1 MNESNGQRDGGH
13 DRAGMR
19 RPAAFLDRDGVLN
32 VDHGYAHRPEQL
44 EWVDGAAEAVRL
56 LNEAGYYVLVVTNQ
70 SGIARGFF
78 DEAAVKSFHAHM
90 LDGLS
95 AHGAHIDAFYYCPH
109 HPEGTIK
116 PLAVRCRCRKP
127 APGMLEQAAR
137 EWPIDIGAS
146 FLIGDRDDD
155 MAAAAAFN
163 IRGVKFSPQTDSLVD
178 VVRQELAKSSGL
190 EDRLRS

>member
-1 MNESNGQRDGGH
+1 MNESKIQRDGGH

-44 EWVDGAAEAVRL
+44 EWVEGAAEAVRL
-56 LNEAGYYVLVVTNQ
+56 LNESGYYVLVVTNQ

-90 LDGLS
+90 QDGLS
-95 AHGAHIDAFYYCPH
+95 ALGAHIDAFYYCPH